1 MATRQ
6 ITEKISFE
14 IPGVA
19 KDAIQ
24 PVGVRVTKD
33 GKKALV
39 ALGPSNRVAVVDVA
53 SKQVE
58 KYLLVGQRVW
68 QLAYTPDGKLG
79 FSTNGN
85 SNDVSV
91 IDMETMEVTKSI
103 PVGGLPWG
111 VVVSPD

>member
-1 MATRQ
+1 MR
-6 ITEKISFE
+6 
-14 IPGVA
+14 VA
-19 KDAIQ
+19 
-24 PVGVRVTKD
+24 KD

-39 ALGPSNRVAVVDVA
+39 ALGPSNRVALVDVPT
-53 SKQVE
+53 KKVE

-68 QLAYTPDGKLG
+68 QLAFTPDGKLA

-91 IDMETMEVTKSI
+91 IDTASWEVTKSI